1 MEILVSFK
9 NLSECNICCFF
20 FVCLFVCFFNCLFA
34 FYYKAETFINIPWS
48 NYYYSV
54 FECIF
59 MDSVNHVKYFVSG
72 ISNTAQNVFRYI
84 LPILTQNTYLLTPVF
99 WHTIYFR
106 IFPYSARVW
115 QLLFPVFIC
124 ILQSV
129 EGSSE

>member
-84 LPILTQNTYLLTPVF
+84 LPILTQNTSYPCILT
-99 WHTIYFR
+99 YN
-106 IFPYSARVW
+106 IFPYFS
-115 QLLFPVFIC
+115 VFSPCMTTFIPRIHLYFTKC
-124 ILQSV
+124 R
-129 EGSSE
+129 GK